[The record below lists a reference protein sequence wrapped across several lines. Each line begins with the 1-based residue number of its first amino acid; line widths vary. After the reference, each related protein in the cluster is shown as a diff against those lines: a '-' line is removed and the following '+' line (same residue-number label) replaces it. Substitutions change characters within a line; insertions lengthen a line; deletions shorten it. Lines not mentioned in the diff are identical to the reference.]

1 MSVLLVCR
9 SQVFLPYESTSM
21 VTVGNGRSGE
31 DATSKEGGSPTPNV
45 SDLLSRLNL
54 TEQEG
59 AIVDFSDEED
69 VLEPAMEWEVV
80 GKVLSPL
87 AIHVNTIRAAMKPAW
102 GNPFGLKIQAIGE
115 KGENLFT
122 AEFGTK
128 VDMERVLGGT
138 PWMVGRHA
146 VILKPYDEKL
156 SASEIVFDRM
166 EIWARIPNLPLG
178 WMNQHRGSRAMSLLG
193 HVVKMDVD
201 TDGKASGVFLRAKI
215 AIEIDKPLRRGV
227 LLRMNKGE
235 EPKWFATQ
243 FEKLPFY
250 CYSCGIMGHSEI
262 ECPNPVPRDEMG
274 KLPYDVQ
281 LRALEERK
289 RRVQTFAG
297 QPLSPLGLAP
307 LLHQSTL
314 GGSPTI

>member
-1 MSVLLVCR
+1 
-9 SQVFLPYESTSM
+9 
-21 VTVGNGRSGE
+21 
-31 DATSKEGGSPTPNV
+31 
-45 SDLLSRLNL
+45 
-54 TEQEG
+54 
-59 AIVDFSDEED
+59 
-69 VLEPAMEWEVV
+69 
-80 GKVLSPL
+80 
-87 AIHVNTIRAAMKPAW
+87 
-102 GNPFGLKIQAIGE
+102 
-115 KGENLFT
+115 
-122 AEFGTK
+122 
-128 VDMERVLGGT
+128 
-138 PWMVGRHA
+138 
-146 VILKPYDEKL
+146 
-156 SASEIVFDRM
+156 
-166 EIWARIPNLPLG
+166 
-178 WMNQHRGSRAMSLLG
+178 MNQHRGSRAMSLLG

-314 GGSPTI
+314 GGSPTIQAMIISPGGGGIPFLFL